1 MKGGGAITTNVANL
15 IVKNN
20 KIIFSQNVKMIPP
33 DCP

>member
-20 KIIFSQNVKMIPP
+20 KIIFSQIVRKT
-33 DCP
+33 